1 MSFWRASWW
10 TRERC
15 SCLGSLLLLLS
26 VWLFTDLSGGVER
39 AAYDHASARA
49 GRPGSSD
56 VLVVAIDA
64 QSLASQGAWPWPREL
79 HARLIDRLHA
89 AGAKVVV
96 HTEAFVGAESP
107 RALAELHRIA
117 RTVASDPD
125 LARHPQLPMVLS
137 ESQELLDGDAR
148 LAQSLSAHGHSL
160 LLTGTMQAPAV
171 AVESLL
177 AQAPTAAGAR
187 GVSSRVGAARTLDW
201 PPAVLATAARAL
213 GHLEF
218 VPDTDG
224 LLRRHAVWA
233 GSPDSPVLSL
243 ALQSASL
250 QLGVDPAQL
259 RQQGR
264 AALPL
269 KVGERA
275 VPVDALGQ
283 LWPLY
288 ARPRAGQPAFASLS
302 AEAVLA
308 GRFKPAAVGGKL
320 VWVGRT
326 DTAVAAPLLHWDTPG
341 LRELAPVELAAQV
354 SSAVLTGQLVSTPAW
369 AQGLPWLL
377 LLPVAAYLLLG
388 APRLAPAA
396 AAAVGLL
403 LALSLLLVSELML
416 SSTRVW
422 MPLGLP
428 AAAVATGTV
437 GLLLSRRW
445 PEGGLR
451 VLSGLALG
459 GPAPFA
465 GAALSAPV
473 QAGKPATT
481 ALAAAPGSAPVAAPV
496 AAPVPDL
503 VSGDGPGGAAGPS
516 EFDDRAGW
524 SVAATLVPSPEAT
537 SDAASP
543 EQALVHLADAF
554 RGMAVAPL
562 EATLPLQVSALPP
575 KAAAAEAGQGGG
587 ERLPRLGR
595 YLLRSEIGRGTMGR
609 VYLGVEIGQDTELA
623 IKTLALAREF
633 EGFAL
638 RDARA
643 RFQREAVAASR
654 LQHPDIVRVLDVGEH
669 NGLAYLVMER
679 VMGEDLTHH
688 VHRRHRLSMRSVVAL
703 GARVA
708 AALAH
713 AHGQGV
719 IHRDIKPANI
729 MLDLAGGK
737 VKVTD
742 FGIAHI
748 SDAARTRTGLVLG
761 SPSYMSPEQLQGRAV
776 DGRSDLYSLGVVLFQ
791 LLTGELPLKGATL
804 ADLIDAVTRQP
815 APDVRSLASEVPES
829 LATLLSILLQKRP
842 ELRYPDGRQLAA
854 DLRLVGAALNA
865 GRSRARVPDPSRQ
878 ESAPAAPVAP
888 RRG

>member
-10 TRERC
+10 TRERW
-15 SCLGSLLLLLS
+15 SCLGSLLLLLL
-26 VWLFTDLSGGVER
+26 VWLFTDLSGVVER
-39 AAYDHASARA
+39 AVYDHASARA
-49 GRPGSSD
+49 GKPGSGD

-64 QSLASQGAWPWPREL
+64 QSLASQGAWPWPREQ

-96 HTEAFVGAESP
+96 HTEAFIGAESP

-137 ESQELLDGDAR
+137 ESQDMLDGDAR
-148 LAQSLSAHGHSL
+148 LAQSLSAHGRSL
-160 LLTGTMQAPAV
+160 LLTGTTAAPELV
-171 AVESLL
+171 VEALL
-177 AQAPTAAGAR
+177 EQAPTAAGAR
-187 GVSSRVGAARTLDW
+187 GVSNRAGTSRTLDW
-201 PPAVLATAARAL
+201 PPAVLATAARGL

-218 VPDTDG
+218 APDPDG
-224 LLRRHAVWA
+224 LLRRHAVWGGA
-233 GSPDSPVLSL
+233 SDSPALSL
-243 ALQSASL
+243 ALQAASL
-250 QLGVDPAQL
+250 QMGVDPAPL

-264 AALPL
+264 TVLPL
-269 KVGERA
+269 KIGERDI
-275 VPVDALGQ
+275 PVDALGR

-288 ARPRAGQPAFASLS
+288 ARPRAGHPALAQLS
-302 AEAVLA
+302 AQAVLT
-308 GRFKPAAVGGKL
+308 GRFKPAAVHGKL

-326 DTAVAAPLLHWDTPG
+326 DTVAAAPLLHWDTPAQH
-341 LRELAPVELAAQV
+341 EMAPVEVAAQL
-354 SSAVLTGQLVSTPAW
+354 SSAVLMGQLVAVPAW
-369 AQGLPWLL
+369 AHGLPWLL
-377 LLPVAAYLLLG
+377 LIPVAAYLLLG

-396 AAAVGLL
+396 AAAVGVL
-403 LALSLLLVSELML
+403 LALILLLLSELML
-416 SSTRVW
+416 GSAQVW
-422 MPLGLP
+422 VPLGLP
-428 AAAVATGTV
+428 SVALAVGTA

-445 PEGGLR
+445 PAGWLQAFPAWVGGR
-451 VLSGLALG
+451 G
-459 GPAPFA
+459 APFA
-465 GAALSAPV
+465 SAALSTSL
-473 QAGKPATT
+473 QSDQPAAA
-481 ALAAAPGSAPVAAPV
+481 ALAGASTVT
-496 AAPVPDL
+496 
-503 VSGDGPGGAAGPS
+503 GDRSDGNAVTS
-516 EFDDRAGW
+516 ELDDRAGF
-524 SVAATLVPSPEAT
+524 SVAATLVPAPEV
-537 SDAASP
+537 SHDPAST
-543 EQALVHLADAF
+543 EQALEHLADAF
-554 RGMAVAPL
+554 RGVAAAPL
-562 EATLPLQVSALPP
+562 DATLPLQVSPLPP
-575 KAAAAEAGQGGG
+575 QGGAAVAG
-587 ERLPRLGR
+587 PREDRLPRLGR

-609 VYLGVEIGQDTELA
+609 VYLGVEVGHDTELA

-643 RFQREAVAASR
+643 RFRREAAAAAR

-688 VHRRHRLSMRSVVAL
+688 IHRRHLLSMRSVVAL

-713 AHGQGV
+713 AHSQGV

-729 MLDLAGGK
+729 MLDLAGGT

-804 ADLIDAVTRQP
+804 ADLIDAVGRQP
-815 APDVRSLASEVPES
+815 APDVRSLAAEVPES

-854 DLRLVGAALNA
+854 DLRLVGAALHA
-865 GRSRARVPDPSRQ
+865 GRRRARVPEPSRQ
-878 ESAPAAPVAP
+878 ESAPVARAASG
-888 RRG
+888 RG